1 VLRPATRPLGFA
13 AIVKLDDVLA
23 EAGETVSQLA
33 EEVAANDT
41 AADGEVVNEI
51 CVDTGVVEPA
61 ATVAG
66 VQDVRLGVTVGGG
79 VPEAASV
86 AFESVKLPELLA
98 PPDAKV
104 KLTVD

>member
-1 VLRPATRPLGFA
+1 MTYWRQPV
-13 AIVKLDDVLA
+13 
-23 EAGETVSQLA
+23 ETVSQLA
-33 EEVAANDT
+33 EELAANDT

-86 AFESVKLPELLA
+86 AFERVKLPELLG

>member
-1 VLRPATRPLGFA
+1 MSA
-13 AIVKLDDVLA
+13 
-23 EAGETVSQLA
+23 
-33 EEVAANDT
+33 
-41 AADGEVVNEI
+41 GEVVNVI
-51 CVDTGVVEPA
+51 CCEMGVVEPA
-61 ATVAG
+61 VIAAG
-66 VQDVRLGVTVGGG
+66 VQDVRLGATVGGG